1 MRPHHTTPVAA
12 ACPVG
17 GPAEHGSM
25 PQDTGCLVREAGAA
39 LGSPAAPQ
47 GTTDPACLGGH
58 PRHAGFTPATPG
70 ISGPRCQ
77 TQWQEATCP
86 GFLGS
91 GQAVPGHVL
100 TGPLGRDGVGRS
112 GRSRRHMG
120 REMRL
125 AGRNE
130 PGWDG
135 SGCWSGTWSVGHSRW
150 CRRDEICK
158 PRGHS
163 ARVSSGIGGAWTGAC
178 GRLWPWGQWRRRG
191 PGHWEAAG
199 VGWDGGGMAQG
210 APPEWPRGPGAG
222 VEPGSG
228 TSRPARGQT
237 HATVPGPPPTRTALP
252 VLSLTRWESSS
263 WCPEVK

>member
-100 TGPLGRDGVGRS
+100 TGPLGWDGVGQS
-112 GRSRRHMG
+112 GRCRRHMG

-135 SGCWSGTWSVGHSRW
+135 SGCWLGTWSVGHSRW

-199 VGWDGGGMAQG
+199 VGWDGVA
-210 APPEWPRGPGAG
+210 WPRGPHLSG
-222 VEPGSG
+222 PGGQELEWSLAVG
-228 TSRPARGQT
+228 PQDLREGRPMPRCQ
-237 HATVPGPPPTRTALP
+237 GPPPRALP
-252 VLSLTRWESSS
+252 CPSSASQGGSLRLGAQR
-263 WCPEVK
+263 